1 MIWSAHLSMLFCEL
15 PYAERPGAAARAG
28 FRLVETWWPPD
39 GLAGQWA
46 DEVAGH
52 GLSVS
57 LINAYGGDIEAGERG
72 FLNVPERRAE
82 ALEACR
88 EAVAFARRCGAPRI
102 HVLVGREFPG
112 PSREE
117 QLAEAAVAL
126 AQCAAVADDARVTI
140 VVEPINELDVPGYL
154 VPTPAAAAELIEAVG
169 SSRVRLLYDAY
180 HAARAGLDPCRDVVP
195 YVPVIDHVQYADC
208 PGRGA
213 PGTGTTDLRAFA
225 AALESAG
232 YTGAIGLELDPGGP
246 TEAALG
252 CLAW

>member
-1 MIWSAHLSMLFCEL
+1 MLFREL
-15 PYAERPGAAARAG
+15 PYVERPGAAARAG
-28 FRLVETWWPPD
+28 FGYVETWWPPD

-46 DEVAGH
+46 DEVARH

-57 LINAYGGDIEAGERG
+57 LINAYGGDIDAGERG

-82 ALEACR
+82 ALDAFR
-88 EAVAFARRCGAPRI
+88 EAVALARVCGAPRI
-102 HVLVGREFPG
+102 NVLVGRELPG
-112 PSREE
+112 ASREE
-117 QLAEAAVAL
+117 QLAEAEGAL
-126 AQCAAVADDARVTI
+126 AQCAALAEDAQLTI
-140 VVEPINELDVPGYL
+140 LVEPINELDVPGYL

-169 SSRVRLLYDAY
+169 SGRIRMLYDAY

-195 YVPVIDHVQYADC
+195 FVPVIDHVQYADC

-225 AALESAG
+225 GALESAG
-232 YTGAIGLELDPGGP
+232 YAGAIGLELDPHGP
-246 TEAALG
+246 THAALG